1 MPIPQGRSPNLPSAP
16 KQERARRACLPGPAD
31 GYIAAR
37 GRPDTPEPVL
47 GYLRDL
53 SGETEISRPS
63 QPVESG
69 QRDPAIASSL

>member
-1 MPIPQGRSPNLPSAP
+1 MRILQGRSLNLPSAP

-37 GRPDTPEPVL
+37 GRPDRPEPVL

-63 QPVESG
+63 QPMASS
-69 QRDPAIASSL
+69 QPDPAITSSQ